1 MVECVLFV
9 VGPVVLL
16 KLTFIF
22 SCVSK
27 MTTGVM
33 SFAAMLKTNRTLTSL
48 DLRGNGL
55 VDNARRTKVVATDG
69 FARAVVKATIYNMKP
84 AILHLPGAKLG
95 RVAIACRLPKEM
107 FDQHSTNEE
116 ILKHAHTMEL

>member
-1 MVECVLFV
+1 
-9 VGPVVLL
+9 
-16 KLTFIF
+16 
-22 SCVSK
+22 
-27 MTTGVM
+27 M

-84 AILHLPGAKLG
+84 AILHLPGAQLG
-95 RVAIACRLPKEM
+95 RVATACRLPKEM
-107 FDQHSTNEE
+107 FDQHEPRISIY
-116 ILKHAHTMEL
+116 ILYE